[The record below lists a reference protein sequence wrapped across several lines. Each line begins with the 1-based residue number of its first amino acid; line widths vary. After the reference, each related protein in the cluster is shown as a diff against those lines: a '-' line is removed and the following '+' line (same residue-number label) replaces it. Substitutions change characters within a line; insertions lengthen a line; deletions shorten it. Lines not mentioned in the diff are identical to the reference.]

1 MIQIETTSHD
11 PFFNQ
16 AFEDYVFRT
25 FREDEVL
32 LLWRNRPA
40 VVVGCYQNICR
51 EVHVRALL
59 EQNIPVVRRMSG
71 GGTVY
76 HDLGN
81 LNYTLITGQSGA
93 LDYDRCLAPVLR
105 ALNALGVP
113 AQKSRT
119 CDMTVDGKKISGS
132 AQKIAN
138 GRVLHH
144 GTLLFDADL
153 TRLDEIT
160 TGRKNDAFCSKGT
173 QSAICAVTNLRPY
186 LREDC
191 EIVTFARQLA
201 QRILPPGAKTVRLTQ
216 AQLADVRRLAADLY
230 QSWDWT
236 WGKTPAFTYEKTAE
250 FVGRPICVRYE
261 ARHGLIRNA
270 AVQSRSTP
278 RAHPRCSKAHGWTR
292 RCFWTFAGRSRASGR
307 RNCSIFLCKPNG
319 GKTMEKQLVMPKL
332 QPEMQSG
339 VLCAWLKN
347 EGEEIHKGE
356 ALYEIET
363 DKVVNQIEATEDGIL
378 RRQLCEEGDSVA
390 VLTPV
395 AIIET

>member
-160 TGRKNDAFCSKGT
+160 TGRKNNAFCSKGT

-191 EIVTFARQLA
+191 EIVTFARQLV
-201 QRILPPGAKTVRLTQ
+201 QKILPPGAKTVRLTQ

-236 WGKTPAFTYEKTAE
+236 WGKTPAFTYERTAE
-250 FVGRPICVRYE
+250 FAGRPIRRDRRRARIRAARRRTAGPGAVSGRLPGARGQAGGGIVRYFYVNRTE
-261 ARHGLIRNA
+261 EKRWKNSLLC
-270 AVQSRSTP
+270 RS
-278 RAHPRCSKAHGWTR
+278 SSR
-292 RCFWTFAGRSRASGR
+292 RCRAA
-307 RNCSIFLCKPNG
+307 F
-319 GKTMEKQLVMPKL
+319 
-332 QPEMQSG
+332 
-339 VLCAWLKN
+339 CAP
-347 EGEEIHKGE
+347 G
-356 ALYEIET
+356 
-363 DKVVNQIEATEDGIL
+363 
-378 RRQLCEEGDSVA
+378 
-390 VLTPV
+390 
-395 AIIET
+395 